1 MAGIFISYRRSDSAA
16 MCDRIYGA
24 LAQHFGKD
32 AIFKDIDNIPLGV
45 NFADYIRTVMAQAA
59 IALVVIGRTWLD
71 VTDAA
76 GQRRLDD
83 PGDFVRLEIE
93 EALARNIPV
102 IPLRVDGAPMP
113 HAEQLPPSLRGL
125 LMQNGWEVHYDPY
138 FETDLRHVKAGL
150 ERLGVPSLQARLAE
164 YARQQEAARQAAV
177 AAEAA
182 RLAALRPSAPTSYP
196 PGYYGAVV
204 PARPKPPIPRWRVP
218 LYGAASGMGALVV
231 LALYVLFELNIV
243 HVQSGNTGS
252 SAIGNIVGAA
262 LFFVGMIPAFLIV
275 QRYNRYWAGV
285 RAALVAGLIEWL
297 GLALAVLISDPQT
310 LQPNNPASYSQSG
323 ITAFVIAF
331 IAVIALVGAVLG
343 AVGGLLGGLA
353 AMLWAVIWRPVRRLL
368 PARKTPDAQA
378 PKAQPASVAVEAP
391 TDSPST

>member
-16 MCDRIYGA
+16 MCDRIYAA
-24 LAQHFGKD
+24 LVQHFGKD

-45 NFADYIRTVMAQAA
+45 NFADYIRGVMAQAA
-59 IALVVIGRTWLD
+59 VALVVIGRGWLD
-71 VTDAA
+71 VTDAQ

-138 FETDLRHVKAGL
+138 FETDIRHVKAGL
-150 ERLGVPSLQARLAE
+150 ERWVPSLQARLAE
-164 YARQQEAARQAAV
+164 YARQQEVARQAAV

-182 RLAALRPSAPTSYP
+182 RLAALRAAAPTTYP
-196 PGYYGAVV
+196 GPVYRQ

-218 LYGAASGMGALVV
+218 LYGAASGIGALVV

-243 HVQSGNTGS
+243 HAQPNSSGST
-252 SAIGNIVGAA
+252 ALGNIVGAA

-285 RAALVAGLIEWL
+285 RAALVAVLIEWL
-297 GLALAVLISDPQT
+297 GIALAVLISDPQT
-310 LQPNNPASYSQSG
+310 LQPNDPASYSQSG
-323 ITAFVIAF
+323 ITAFVMVF
-331 IAVIALVGAVLG
+331 VIVIVLAGAVLG
-343 AVGGLLGGLA
+343 AATGMLGGLA
-353 AMLWAVIWRPVRRLL
+353 AMLWMVIWRPVRRLL
-368 PARKTPDAQA
+368 PARKASNRQA
-378 PKAQPASVAVEAP
+378 PEPQPAAVAAEAP
-391 TDSPST
+391 TDTPAM